1 MSTILKRGLILAVAT
16 SSLIQMSISTKAD
29 PMYFQVQ
36 GVFSEVVY
44 SGYDN
49 GVYTD
54 NSATAPAST
63 LIYNNYGS
71 SENTASTLFWGTG
84 AEVPFGLYYSELTF
98 YGSYVPF
105 EDSSTPQYLG
115 QFLYA
120 NGSSNADTI
129 IFGAPVL
136 LHQWRPFGLGSN
148 QHHID
153 VKSVSGKFIPDAK
166 SGAGGRGLYQYL
178 WAWERNLCN
187 GNPGL
192 QVTEGM
198 DGVPFSNPVQA
209 ALTGTYV
216 IDPSITLTNVDYAG
230 GDGVVGD
237 RVPPVVPG
245 APEAFDMGDAA
256 GRLRLAELS
265 GVSQTRHAADRR
277 TTIRCG
283 NLEVR
288 LHCPDERSRLRQGRA
303 ALRGPLKVGKGP
315 EKKFC
320 VYPV

>member
-1 MSTILKRGLILAVAT
+1 MSTILKPSLILAVAT

-36 GVFSEVVY
+36 GVFSDVVY

-129 IFGAPVL
+129 IFGATLSFYINGVL
-136 LHQWRPFGLGSN
+136 LGSDQISITSTSN
-148 QHHID
+148 QYQGNLYLTP
-153 VKSVSGKFIPDAK
+153 SQAQADADYINIC
-166 SGAGGRGLYQYL
+166 G
-178 WAWERNLCN
+178 
-187 GNPGL
+187 PGSEICATGI
-192 QVTEGM
+192 QAFESTEGM

-209 ALTGTYV
+209 ALSGTYV

-245 APEAFDMGDAA
+245 APEPSTWAMLLA
-256 GRLRLAELS
+256 GFGWLSFLAYRKRDTLPTV
-265 GVSQTRHAADRR
+265 G
-277 TTIRCG
+277 
-283 NLEVR
+283 
-288 LHCPDERSRLRQGRA
+288 RQFVA
-303 ALRGPLKVGKGP
+303 
-315 EKKFC
+315 EI
-320 VYPV
+320 